1 MVALQRGHQR
11 RRIDASISALQLDRA
26 RHLAIHRPGE
36 NRGRTAV
43 LREGAAGRSAQWYVD
58 SGRRCDTSE
67 KWRGTGKNVGALPHA
82 GLCAVYGRGCVAGN
96 DARGNCGRDRLGKNQ
111 RALHKNHR
119 PWRQHHG
126 GQKAGRILLSS
137 NVLRFT
143 TAGNVDDGKST
154 LIGRLLVET
163 QGAFEDQ
170 IEGAK
175 RENERRGGK
184 GIDFSLL
191 TDGLKA
197 EREQGITIDVAY
209 RYFATAKRKFII
221 ADAPGH
227 EQYTRNLVTSA
238 SNSDLAV
245 ILIDAQNGMMTQ
257 SRRHTFIAYLLGIRH
272 FIVAINKM
280 DLVDFRQERYEE
292 IKSDFNDF
300 IKRLG
305 GSEAYCIPISA
316 LQGDHV
322 TEQSDR
328 MSWYTGPKLLDLL
341 ESIQVD
347 DAAHKLPFRFA
358 VQLVSRPPASP
369 EFPDFRGY
377 MGRVASGSV
386 KIGDRIIVLPSGA
399 RSRVTSIVTR
409 NGRLSEALARQS
421 VTLTLADDLD
431 ISRGDILSSEDRS
444 AVSLTDFKAI
454 LCWMNERKL
463 HLNHRYVLRHTTR
476 TVRAIINEIDYRL
489 NVNTLE
495 RESPVSEL
503 QTNDIAQVRI
513 KTLQPVVCDPYV
525 VNRQT
530 GGFIIVDENNDTVA
544 AGMIEE

>member
-1 MVALQRGHQR
+1 
-11 RRIDASISALQLDRA
+11 
-26 RHLAIHRPGE
+26 
-36 NRGRTAV
+36 
-43 LREGAAGRSAQWYVD
+43 
-58 SGRRCDTSE
+58 
-67 KWRGTGKNVGALPHA
+67 
-82 GLCAVYGRGCVAGN
+82 
-96 DARGNCGRDRLGKNQ
+96 
-111 RALHKNHR
+111 
-119 PWRQHHG
+119 
-126 GQKAGRILLSS
+126 LSS

-184 GIDFSLL
+184 GIDFSFL

-209 RYFATAKRKFII
+209 RYFATPKRKFII

-245 ILIDAQNGMMTQ
+245 ILIDARNGMMTQ

-292 IKSDFNDF
+292 IKRDFHDF
-300 IKRLG
+300 INRLG
-305 GSEAYCIPISA
+305 GSEASCIPISA

-347 DAAHKLPFRFA
+347 DGAHKLPFRFA

-386 KIGDRIIVLPSGA
+386 KVGDRIIVLPSGA

-409 NGRLSEALARQS
+409 DGRLEEAIARQS

-431 ISRGDILSSEDRS
+431 ISRGDIIALEDRPP
-444 AVSLTDFKAI
+444 VSRTDFKAT

-463 HLNHRYVLRHTTR
+463 HLNHRYVLRHTTK

-495 RESPVSEL
+495 RESPVSEM
-503 QTNDIAQVRI
+503 QTNDIGQVRI
-513 KTLQPVVCDPYV
+513 KTLQPVVCDPYN

-544 AGMIEE
+544 AGMIQE

>member
-1 MVALQRGHQR
+1 MRSVHGR
-11 RRIDASISALQLDRA
+11 RRI
-26 RHLAIHRPGE
+26 
-36 NRGRTAV
+36 
-43 LREGAAGRSAQWYVD
+43 LRLHV
-58 SGRRCDTSE
+58 
-67 KWRGTGKNVGALPHA
+67 
-82 GLCAVYGRGCVAGN
+82 
-96 DARGNCGRDRLGKNQ
+96 GRDRGGNGFRQDQ
-111 RALHKNHR
+111 RAIHKNHR
-119 PWRQHHG
+119 PWGQHHG

-209 RYFATAKRKFII
+209 RYFATPKRKFII

-245 ILIDAQNGMMTQ
+245 ILIDARNGMMTQ
-257 SRRHTFIAYLLGIRH
+257 SRRHTFIAHLLGIRH
-272 FIVAINKM
+272 FIVAVSR
-280 DLVDFRQERYEE
+280 DRYEE
-292 IKSDFNDF
+292 IKRDFLDF
-300 IKRLG
+300 INKLG
-305 GSEAYCIPISA
+305 GAEIYCIPISA
-316 LQGDHV
+316 LEGDHV
-322 TEQSDR
+322 TEPSDR
-328 MSWYTGPKLLDLL
+328 MSWYTGPKMLELL

-347 DAAHKLPFRFA
+347 DAAYKLPFRFA

-386 KIGDRIIVLPSGA
+386 KVGDRIVVLPSGG
-399 RSRVTSIVTR
+399 RSSITSIVTR
-409 NGRLSEALARQS
+409 DGNLDEAFARQS

-431 ISRGDILSSEDRS
+431 ISRGDIISLEDRTPS
-444 AVSLTDFKAI
+444 PRTDFKAT

-463 HLNHRYVLRHTTR
+463 RLNHRYVLRHTTK

-489 NVNTLE
+489 NINTLE
-495 RESPVSEL
+495 RESPVTEL
-503 QTNDIAQVRI
+503 QTNDIGQVRI
-513 KTLQPVVCDPYV
+513 KTLQPVVCDPYSL
-525 VNRQT
+525 NRQT
-530 GGFIIVDENNDTVA
+530 GGFIIIDENNDTVA
-544 AGMIEE
+544 AGMIQD

>member
-1 MVALQRGHQR
+1 
-11 RRIDASISALQLDRA
+11 
-26 RHLAIHRPGE
+26 
-36 NRGRTAV
+36 
-43 LREGAAGRSAQWYVD
+43 
-58 SGRRCDTSE
+58 
-67 KWRGTGKNVGALPHA
+67 
-82 GLCAVYGRGCVAGN
+82 
-96 DARGNCGRDRLGKNQ
+96 
-111 RALHKNHR
+111 
-119 PWRQHHG
+119 
-126 GQKAGRILLSS
+126 LSS

-191 TDGLKA
+191 TDGLRA

-209 RYFATAKRKFII
+209 RYFATPKRKFII

-245 ILIDAQNGMMTQ
+245 ILIDARNGIMTQ

-280 DLVDFRQERYEE
+280 DLVDFRRERYEE
-292 IKSDFNDF
+292 ITRDFQDF

-305 GSEAYCIPISA
+305 GAEVYFVPISA

-322 TEQSDR
+322 TENSQR
-328 MSWYTGPKLLDLL
+328 MSWYTGPKLLELL

-347 DAAHKLPFRFA
+347 DGAHKLPFRFA

-377 MGRVASGSV
+377 MGRIASGSIKV
-386 KIGDRIIVLPSGA
+386 GDRIIVLPSGA
-399 RSRVTSIVTR
+399 RSTVTGIVTR
-409 NGRLSEALARQS
+409 DGRMNEAFVRQS

-431 ISRGDILSSEDRS
+431 ISRGDILSLEDRPP
-444 AVSLTDFKAI
+444 VSRTDFKAT

-463 HLNHRYVLRHTTR
+463 RLNHRYVLRHTAR

-489 NVNTLE
+489 NVNKLE

-503 QTNDIAQVRI
+503 QTNDIGQVRI
-513 KTLQPVVCDPYV
+513 KTLQPLVYDPYRL
-525 VNRQT
+525 NRQT
-530 GGFIIVDENNDTVA
+530 GGFVIIDENNDTVA
-544 AGMIEE
+544 AGMIQE

>member
-1 MVALQRGHQR
+1 M
-11 RRIDASISALQLDRA
+11 
-26 RHLAIHRPGE
+26 
-36 NRGRTAV
+36 
-43 LREGAAGRSAQWYVD
+43 
-58 SGRRCDTSE
+58 
-67 KWRGTGKNVGALPHA
+67 
-82 GLCAVYGRGCVAGN
+82 
-96 DARGNCGRDRLGKNQ
+96 
-111 RALHKNHR
+111 
-119 PWRQHHG
+119 
-126 GQKAGRILLSS
+126 SS

-209 RYFATAKRKFII
+209 RYFATPKRKFII

-245 ILIDAQNGMMTQ
+245 ILIDARNGMMTQ

-280 DLVDFRQERYEE
+280 DLVDFSRERYEG
-292 IKSDFNDF
+292 IRRDFADF
-300 IKRLG
+300 VNRLG
-305 GSEAYCIPISA
+305 GAEVYCIPISA
-316 LQGDHV
+316 LEGDHV
-322 TEQSDR
+322 TESSGR
-328 MSWYTGPKLLDLL
+328 MSWYTGPKMLELL

-347 DAAHKLPFRFA
+347 DAAHKMPFRFA

-369 EFPDFRGY
+369 DFPDFRGY
-377 MGRVASGSV
+377 MGRIASGV
-386 KIGDRIIVLPSGA
+386 VRVGDRVAVWPSGS
-399 RSRVTSIVTR
+399 RSTVTGIVTR
-409 NGRLSEALARQS
+409 DGHLNEAFARQS
-421 VTLTLADDLD
+421 VTITLADDVD
-431 ISRGDILSSEDRS
+431 ISRGDMLSLEDRPPV
-444 AVSLTDFKAI
+444 ARTDFKAT

-463 HLNHRYVLRHTTR
+463 RLNHRYVLRHTTK
-476 TVRAIINEIDYRL
+476 TVRAIINEIDHRL

-495 RESPVSEL
+495 RESPVTEL
-503 QTNDIAQVRI
+503 QTNDIGQVRI
-513 KTLQPVVCDPYV
+513 KTLQPVVCDPYS

-530 GGFIIVDENNDTVA
+530 GGFVLVDENNDTVA
-544 AGMIEE
+544 AGMIQE

>member
-1 MVALQRGHQR
+1 M
-11 RRIDASISALQLDRA
+11 
-26 RHLAIHRPGE
+26 
-36 NRGRTAV
+36 
-43 LREGAAGRSAQWYVD
+43 
-58 SGRRCDTSE
+58 
-67 KWRGTGKNVGALPHA
+67 
-82 GLCAVYGRGCVAGN
+82 
-96 DARGNCGRDRLGKNQ
+96 
-111 RALHKNHR
+111 
-119 PWRQHHG
+119 
-126 GQKAGRILLSS
+126 SS

-163 QGAFEDQ
+163 QGAFIDQ

-209 RYFATAKRKFII
+209 RYFATPRRKFII

-245 ILIDAQNGMMTQ
+245 ILIDARNGMMTQ

-280 DLVDFRQERYEE
+280 DLVDFSCERYDE
-292 IKSDFNDF
+292 IKRDFLDF
-300 IKRLG
+300 VTRLG
-305 GSEAYCIPISA
+305 GAEVYCIPISA
-316 LQGDHV
+316 LEGDHV
-322 TEQSDR
+322 TESSGR
-328 MSWYTGPKLLDLL
+328 MSWYTGPKMLELL

-347 DAAHKLPFRFA
+347 DAAHKMPFRFA
-358 VQLVSRPPASP
+358 VQLVSRPPSSP

-377 MGRVASGSV
+377 MGRIASGVV
-386 KIGDRIIVLPSGA
+386 KVGDRIVVWPSGSRSTVTGIVA
-399 RSRVTSIVTR
+399 RDG
-409 NGRLSEALARQS
+409 NLDEAFARQS
-421 VTLTLADDLD
+421 VTITLADDVD
-431 ISRGDILSSEDRS
+431 ISRGDMLSLEDRQP
-444 AVSLTDFKAI
+444 AARTDFKAT

-463 HLNHRYVLRHTTR
+463 RLNHRYVLRHTTK
-476 TVRAIINEIDYRL
+476 TVRAIINEIDHRL

-495 RESPVSEL
+495 RESPVTEL
-503 QTNDIAQVRI
+503 QTNDIGQVRI
-513 KTLQPVVCDPYV
+513 KTLQPVVCDPYS

-530 GGFIIVDENNDTVA
+530 GGFILIDENNDTVA
-544 AGMIEE
+544 AGMIL

>member
-1 MVALQRGHQR
+1 M
-11 RRIDASISALQLDRA
+11 
-26 RHLAIHRPGE
+26 
-36 NRGRTAV
+36 
-43 LREGAAGRSAQWYVD
+43 
-58 SGRRCDTSE
+58 
-67 KWRGTGKNVGALPHA
+67 
-82 GLCAVYGRGCVAGN
+82 
-96 DARGNCGRDRLGKNQ
+96 
-111 RALHKNHR
+111 
-119 PWRQHHG
+119 
-126 GQKAGRILLSS
+126 SS

-143 TAGNVDDGKST
+143 TAGSVDDGKST

-191 TDGLKA
+191 TDGLRA

-209 RYFATAKRKFII
+209 RYFATPNRKFII

-245 ILIDAQNGMMTQ
+245 ILIDARNGMMTQ
-257 SRRHTFIAYLLGIRH
+257 SRRHTFIAGLLGIRH

-280 DLVDFRQERYEE
+280 DLIDFGRERYEE
-292 IKSDFNDF
+292 IKRDFHNF
-300 IKRLG
+300 INRLG
-305 GSEAYCIPISA
+305 GAEVYCIPISA
-316 LQGDHV
+316 LEGDHV
-322 TEQSDR
+322 TEPSQR
-328 MSWYTGPKLLDLL
+328 MPWYTGPKMLELL

-347 DAAHKLPFRFA
+347 DGASKLPFRFA

-369 EFPDFRGY
+369 DFPDFRGY

-386 KIGDRIIVLPSGA
+386 RVGDRIVVLPSGA
-399 RSRVTSIVTR
+399 RSTVAGIVTR
-409 NGRLSEALARQS
+409 DGRLDQAFARQS
-421 VTLTLADDLD
+421 VTITLADDLD
-431 ISRGDILSSEDRS
+431 ISRGDLISSEDR
-444 AVSLTDFKAI
+444 AVARTDFKAT

-463 HLNHRYVLRHTTR
+463 RLNHRYVLRHTTK
-476 TVRAIINEIDYRL
+476 TVRAVINEIDYRL
-489 NVNTLE
+489 DVNTLE
-495 RESPVSEL
+495 RQSPVSEL
-503 QTNDIAQVRI
+503 QTNDIGLVRI

-544 AGMIEE
+544 AGMIQE

>member
-1 MVALQRGHQR
+1 
-11 RRIDASISALQLDRA
+11 
-26 RHLAIHRPGE
+26 
-36 NRGRTAV
+36 
-43 LREGAAGRSAQWYVD
+43 
-58 SGRRCDTSE
+58 
-67 KWRGTGKNVGALPHA
+67 
-82 GLCAVYGRGCVAGN
+82 
-96 DARGNCGRDRLGKNQ
+96 
-111 RALHKNHR
+111 
-119 PWRQHHG
+119 
-126 GQKAGRILLSS
+126 LSS

-184 GIDFSLL
+184 GIDFALL

-209 RYFATAKRKFII
+209 RYFATPKRKFII

-245 ILIDAQNGMMTQ
+245 ILIDARNGIMTQ
-257 SRRHTFIAYLLGIRH
+257 SRRHTFIAHLLGIRH

-280 DLVDFRQERYEE
+280 DLVDFRRERYEE
-292 IKSDFNDF
+292 IKRDFLEF
-300 IKRLG
+300 IHRLG
-305 GSEAYCIPISA
+305 GAAEVYCIPISA
-316 LQGDHV
+316 LQGDNV
-322 TEQSDR
+322 TGPSEQ
-328 MSWYTGPKLLDLL
+328 MAWYTGPKLLDLL
-341 ESIQVD
+341 ESLEVD
-347 DAAHKLPFRFA
+347 DAAHKLPFRFP
-358 VQLVSRPPASP
+358 VQLVSRPPATP

-386 KIGDRIIVLPSGA
+386 KVGDRIIVLPSGG
-399 RSRVTSIVTR
+399 RSTVTGIYTR
-409 NGRLSEALARQS
+409 GGMLNEAFARQS
-421 VTLTLADDLD
+421 VAIALADDLD
-431 ISRGDILSSEDRS
+431 ISRGDMI
-444 AVSLTDFKAI
+444 SLEENAPASRTDFKAT

-463 HLNHRYVLRHTTR
+463 HLNHRYVLRQTTK

-503 QTNDIAQVRI
+503 QTNDIGQVRI
-513 KTLQPVVCDPYV
+513 KTLQPVVCDPYK

-530 GGFIIVDENNDTVA
+530 GGFIIIDENNDTVA
-544 AGMIEE
+544 AGMIE

>member
-1 MVALQRGHQR
+1 M
-11 RRIDASISALQLDRA
+11 
-26 RHLAIHRPGE
+26 
-36 NRGRTAV
+36 
-43 LREGAAGRSAQWYVD
+43 
-58 SGRRCDTSE
+58 
-67 KWRGTGKNVGALPHA
+67 
-82 GLCAVYGRGCVAGN
+82 
-96 DARGNCGRDRLGKNQ
+96 
-111 RALHKNHR
+111 
-119 PWRQHHG
+119 
-126 GQKAGRILLSS
+126 SS

-143 TAGNVDDGKST
+143 TAGSVDDGKST

-191 TDGLKA
+191 TDGLRA

-209 RYFATAKRKFII
+209 RYFATPNRKFII

-245 ILIDAQNGMMTQ
+245 ILIDARNGMMTQ
-257 SRRHTFIAYLLGIRH
+257 SRRHTFIARLLGIRH

-280 DLVDFRQERYEE
+280 DLIDFGRERYEE
-292 IKSDFNDF
+292 IKRDFHDF
-300 IKRLG
+300 INRLG
-305 GSEAYCIPISA
+305 GAEVYCIPISA
-316 LQGDHV
+316 LEGDHV
-322 TEQSDR
+322 TEPSQR
-328 MSWYTGPKLLDLL
+328 MPWYTGPKMLELL

-347 DAAHKLPFRFA
+347 DGASKLPFRFA

-369 EFPDFRGY
+369 DFPDFRGY

-386 KIGDRIIVLPSGA
+386 RVGDRIVVLPSGA
-399 RSRVTSIVTR
+399 RSTVAGIVTR
-409 NGRLSEALARQS
+409 DGRLDQAFARQS
-421 VTLTLADDLD
+421 VTITLADDLD
-431 ISRGDILSSEDRS
+431 ISRGDLISSEDR
-444 AVSLTDFKAI
+444 AVARTDFKAT

-463 HLNHRYVLRHTTR
+463 RLNHRYVLRHTTK
-476 TVRAIINEIDYRL
+476 TVRAVINEIDYRL
-489 NVNTLE
+489 DVNTLE
-495 RESPVSEL
+495 RQSPVSEL
-503 QTNDIAQVRI
+503 QTNDIGLVRI

-544 AGMIEE
+544 AGMIQE

>member
-1 MVALQRGHQR
+1 M
-11 RRIDASISALQLDRA
+11 
-26 RHLAIHRPGE
+26 
-36 NRGRTAV
+36 
-43 LREGAAGRSAQWYVD
+43 
-58 SGRRCDTSE
+58 
-67 KWRGTGKNVGALPHA
+67 
-82 GLCAVYGRGCVAGN
+82 
-96 DARGNCGRDRLGKNQ
+96 
-111 RALHKNHR
+111 
-119 PWRQHHG
+119 
-126 GQKAGRILLSS
+126 SS

-209 RYFATAKRKFII
+209 RYFATTKRKFII

-245 ILIDAQNGMMTQ
+245 ILIDARNGIMTQ
-257 SRRHTFIAYLLGIRH
+257 SRRHTFIAHLLGIRH

-280 DLVDFRQERYEE
+280 DLVNFSRERYEE
-292 IKSDFNDF
+292 IKRDFLDF
-300 IKRLG
+300 INKIG
-305 GSEAYCIPISA
+305 GAEAYCIPISA
-316 LQGDHV
+316 LEGDHV
-322 TEQSDR
+322 TEQSER
-328 MSWYTGPKLLDLL
+328 MSWYTGPKMLELL

-347 DAAHKLPFRFA
+347 DAAHKMPFRFA

-377 MGRVASGSV
+377 MGRIASGVV
-386 KIGDRIIVLPSGA
+386 KVGDRVVVWPSGS
-399 RSRVTSIVTR
+399 RSTVTGIVTR
-409 NGRLSEALARQS
+409 DGNLDEAFARQS
-421 VTLTLADDLD
+421 VTITLADDVD
-431 ISRGDILSSEDRS
+431 ISRGDMLSLEDRPP
-444 AVSLTDFKAI
+444 AARTDFKAT

-463 HLNHRYVLRHTTR
+463 RLNHRYVLRHTTKS
-476 TVRAIINEIDYRL
+476 VRAIINEIDYRL

-495 RESPVSEL
+495 RESPVTEL
-503 QTNDIAQVRI
+503 QTNDIGQVRI
-513 KTLQPVVCDPYV
+513 KTLQPLVCDPYST
-525 VNRQT
+525 NRKT
-530 GGFIIVDENNDTVA
+530 GGFILVDENNDTVA
-544 AGMIEE
+544 AGMIQE

>member
-1 MVALQRGHQR
+1 
-11 RRIDASISALQLDRA
+11 
-26 RHLAIHRPGE
+26 
-36 NRGRTAV
+36 
-43 LREGAAGRSAQWYVD
+43 
-58 SGRRCDTSE
+58 
-67 KWRGTGKNVGALPHA
+67 
-82 GLCAVYGRGCVAGN
+82 
-96 DARGNCGRDRLGKNQ
+96 
-111 RALHKNHR
+111 
-119 PWRQHHG
+119 
-126 GQKAGRILLSS
+126 LSS

-209 RYFATAKRKFII
+209 RYFATPKRKFII

-245 ILIDAQNGMMTQ
+245 ILIDARNGMMTQ

-280 DLVDFRQERYEE
+280 DLVEFRRERYIE
-292 IKSDFNDF
+292 IKTAFEDF
-300 IKRLG
+300 IRRLG
-305 GSEAYCIPISA
+305 NAEVYCIPISA
-316 LQGDHV
+316 LEGDHV
-322 TEQSDR
+322 TETSER
-328 MSWYTGPKLLDLL
+328 MAWYTGPKMLELL
-341 ESIQVD
+341 EGIQVD
-347 DAAHKLPFRFA
+347 DSAQKLPFRFP

-386 KIGDRIIVLPSGA
+386 KVGDRIVVLPSGGK
-399 RSRVTSIVTR
+399 STVTGIVTR
-409 NGRLSEALARQS
+409 DGQLPEAFAGQS

-431 ISRGDILSSEDRS
+431 ISRGDIISLEDRPPT
-444 AVSLTDFKAI
+444 ARTDFKATI
-454 LCWMNERKL
+454 CWMNERKL
-463 HLNHRYVLRHTTR
+463 HLNHRYVLRHTTK

-495 RESPVSEL
+495 RESPVTEL
-503 QTNDIAQVRI
+503 QTNDIGQVRI
-513 KTLQPVVCDPYV
+513 KTLHPVVCDPYV

-530 GGFIIVDENNDTVA
+530 GGFIIIDENNDTVA
-544 AGMIEE
+544 AGMIE

>member
-1 MVALQRGHQR
+1 
-11 RRIDASISALQLDRA
+11 
-26 RHLAIHRPGE
+26 
-36 NRGRTAV
+36 
-43 LREGAAGRSAQWYVD
+43 
-58 SGRRCDTSE
+58 
-67 KWRGTGKNVGALPHA
+67 
-82 GLCAVYGRGCVAGN
+82 
-96 DARGNCGRDRLGKNQ
+96 
-111 RALHKNHR
+111 
-119 PWRQHHG
+119 
-126 GQKAGRILLSS
+126 LSS

-209 RYFATAKRKFII
+209 RYFATPKRKFII

-245 ILIDAQNGMMTQ
+245 ILIDARNGIMTQ
-257 SRRHTFIAYLLGIRH
+257 SRRHAFIAHLLGIRH

-280 DLVDFRQERYEE
+280 DLVDYRRERYDE
-292 IKSDFNDF
+292 IRKDFTDF
-300 IKRLG
+300 IDRLG
-305 GSEAYCIPISA
+305 GAAIYCVPISA
-316 LQGDHV
+316 LEGDHV
-322 TEQSDR
+322 TEPSAR
-328 MSWYTGPKLLDLL
+328 MLWYTGPRLL
-341 ESIQVD
+341 ELLETIEVD
-347 DAAHKLPFRFA
+347 DQQHKLHFRFP

-369 EFPDFRGY
+369 DFSDFRGY
-377 MGRVASGSV
+377 MGRVASGS
-386 KIGDRIIVLPSGA
+386 IRAGDHVVVLPSRA
-399 RSRVTSIVTR
+399 RTTVTGIITKD
-409 NGRLSEALARQS
+409 GPLEEAFARQS

-431 ISRGDILSSEDRS
+431 ICRGDVLSCEPQPPQVR
-444 AVSLTDFKAI
+444 TEFKAT

-463 HLNHRYVLRHTTR
+463 QLNHRYVLRHTTK
-476 TVRAIINEIDYRL
+476 TVRAIVNEIDYRL
-489 NVNTLE
+489 NINTLE

-503 QTNDIAQVRI
+503 QTNDIGQVRI
-513 KTLQPVVCDPYV
+513 KTLQPVVCDPYK

-530 GGFIIVDENNDTVA
+530 GGFIILDENNDTVA

>member
-1 MVALQRGHQR
+1 
-11 RRIDASISALQLDRA
+11 
-26 RHLAIHRPGE
+26 
-36 NRGRTAV
+36 
-43 LREGAAGRSAQWYVD
+43 
-58 SGRRCDTSE
+58 
-67 KWRGTGKNVGALPHA
+67 
-82 GLCAVYGRGCVAGN
+82 
-96 DARGNCGRDRLGKNQ
+96 
-111 RALHKNHR
+111 
-119 PWRQHHG
+119 
-126 GQKAGRILLSS
+126 LSS

-209 RYFATAKRKFII
+209 RYFATRKRKFII

-245 ILIDAQNGMMTQ
+245 ILIDARNGIMTQ
-257 SRRHTFIAYLLGIRH
+257 TRRHTFIAHLLGIRH
-272 FIVAINKM
+272 FILAINKM
-280 DLVDFRQERYEE
+280 DLVDFRQDCYEE
-292 IKSDFNDF
+292 IKRDFQTF
-300 IKRLG
+300 IQRLG
-305 GSEAYCIPISA
+305 GAELYCVPISA
-316 LQGDHV
+316 LQGDHL
-322 TEQSDR
+322 TESSTR
-328 MSWYTGPKLLDLL
+328 MPWYTGPNMLDLL

-347 DAAHKLPFRFA
+347 DAGSKLPFRFP

-386 KIGDRIIVLPSGA
+386 RVGERVVVLPAGVRSTVTGIVSRDGQREGA
-399 RSRVTSIVTR
+399 SA
-409 NGRLSEALARQS
+409 GES
-421 VTLTLADDLD
+421 VTITIADDLD
-431 ISRGDILSSEDRS
+431 ISRGDVIASEDRPP
-444 AVSLTDFKAI
+444 AARTYFKAT

-463 HLNHRYVLRHTTR
+463 RLNHRYVLRHTTK

-503 QTNDIAQVRI
+503 QTNDIGQVRI
-513 KTLQPVVCDPYV
+513 KTLQPLVCDAYS
-525 VNRQT
+525 VNRHT
-530 GGFIIVDENNDTVA
+530 GGFIIIDENNDTVA
-544 AGMIEE
+544 AGMIQE

>member
-1 MVALQRGHQR
+1 
-11 RRIDASISALQLDRA
+11 
-26 RHLAIHRPGE
+26 
-36 NRGRTAV
+36 
-43 LREGAAGRSAQWYVD
+43 
-58 SGRRCDTSE
+58 
-67 KWRGTGKNVGALPHA
+67 
-82 GLCAVYGRGCVAGN
+82 
-96 DARGNCGRDRLGKNQ
+96 
-111 RALHKNHR
+111 
-119 PWRQHHG
+119 
-126 GQKAGRILLSS
+126 LSS

-209 RYFATAKRKFII
+209 RYFATPKRKFII

-245 ILIDAQNGMMTQ
+245 ILIDARNGIMTQ
-257 SRRHTFIAYLLGIRH
+257 SRRHTFIAHLLGIRH

-280 DLVDFRQERYEE
+280 DLVDFSRERYEE
-292 IKSDFNDF
+292 IRRDFSDFIN
-300 IKRLG
+300 RLG
-305 GSEAYCIPISA
+305 GAAETYLIPISA

-322 TEQSDR
+322 TEPSDR
-328 MSWYTGPKLLDLL
+328 MSWYTGPRLLELL

-347 DAAHKLPFRFA
+347 DAAYKQPFRFA
-358 VQLVSRPPASP
+358 VQLVSRPPATP

-386 KIGDRIIVLPSGA
+386 KVGDRIIVLPSGG
-399 RSRVTSIVTR
+399 RSTVTSIVTR
-409 NGRLSEALARQS
+409 DGKLNEAWARQS
-421 VTLTLADDLD
+421 VTITLADDLD
-431 ISRGDILSSEDRS
+431 ISRGDIISLEDRPP
-444 AVSLTDFKAI
+444 AARTDFKAT

-463 HLNHRYVLRHTTR
+463 HLNHRYVLRQTTKS
-476 TVRAIINEIDYRL
+476 VRAIINEIDYRL

-503 QTNDIAQVRI
+503 QTNDIGQVRI
-513 KTLQPVVCDPYV
+513 KTLQPVVCDPYS

-544 AGMIEE
+544 AGMIE

>member
-1 MVALQRGHQR
+1 M
-11 RRIDASISALQLDRA
+11 
-26 RHLAIHRPGE
+26 
-36 NRGRTAV
+36 
-43 LREGAAGRSAQWYVD
+43 
-58 SGRRCDTSE
+58 
-67 KWRGTGKNVGALPHA
+67 
-82 GLCAVYGRGCVAGN
+82 
-96 DARGNCGRDRLGKNQ
+96 
-111 RALHKNHR
+111 
-119 PWRQHHG
+119 
-126 GQKAGRILLSS
+126 SS

-209 RYFATAKRKFII
+209 RYFATPKRKFII

-245 ILIDAQNGMMTQ
+245 ILIDARNGIMTQ
-257 SRRHTFIAYLLGIRH
+257 SRRHTFIAHLLGIRH
-272 FIVAINKM
+272 FIVAVNKM
-280 DLVDFRQERYEE
+280 DLVNFSRERYEE
-292 IKSDFNDF
+292 IKRDFLEF
-300 IKRLG
+300 INRLG
-305 GSEAYCIPISA
+305 GAEVYCIPISA
-316 LQGDHV
+316 LEGDHV
-322 TEQSDR
+322 TETSER
-328 MSWYTGPKLLDLL
+328 MSWYGGPKMLELL

-347 DAAHKLPFRFA
+347 DGAYKMPFRFA
-358 VQLVSRPPASP
+358 VQMVSRPPASP

-386 KIGDRIIVLPSGA
+386 KVGDRVVVLPSGA
-399 RSRVTSIVTR
+399 RSTVTGIVTR
-409 NGRLSEALARQS
+409 DGNLNEAFARQS
-421 VTLTLADDLD
+421 VTITLADDVD
-431 ISRGDILSSEDRS
+431 ISRGDMLSLENRPP
-444 AVSLTDFKAI
+444 VSRTDFKAT
-454 LCWMNERKL
+454 LCWMNERRL
-463 HLNHRYVLRHTTR
+463 RLNHRYVLRHTTK
-476 TVRAIINEIDYRL
+476 TVRAIINEIDHRL

-495 RESPVSEL
+495 RESPVTEL
-503 QTNDIAQVRI
+503 QTNDIGQVRI
-513 KTLQPVVCDPYV
+513 KTLQPVVCDPYSL
-525 VNRQT
+525 NRHT

-544 AGMIEE
+544 AGMIQE